1 VLAVRRSA
9 RVGAAVEFASDLA
22 GIARKYDADPRTE
35 RKTDHGPASDLGS
48 TGRRPGQGGQNT
60 NAAEA

>member
-22 GIARKYDADPRTE
+22 SDLAGIAREYDAIRE
-35 RKTDHGPASDLGS
+35 R
-48 TGRRPGQGGQNT
+48 
-60 NAAEA
+60 

>member
-22 GIARKYDADPRTE
+22 GIAREYDAIRE
-35 RKTDHGPASDLGS
+35 R
-48 TGRRPGQGGQNT
+48 
-60 NAAEA
+60 